1 MVSVN
6 YTKVAG
12 IGETLSSK
20 SFHNI
25 MHRYGMLASKLKG
38 LNFITIIIAKTQ
50 GCNNYLL
57 TF

>member
-6 YTKVAG
+6 YTKV
-12 IGETLSSK
+12 GETLSSK

-50 GCNNYLL
+50 GCNNYYNYY
-57 TF
+57 